1 MDKDLTKAEV
11 MQDKGNQIVLG
22 GKVFTV
28 KFDLN
33 ALCEMQSQ
41 FGSMEKAFTTL
52 EQGDFTKIRALLHI
66 ALANGENE
74 DITVKQ
80 VGGLIDI
87 KTMPAVVGVLEKT
100 IVESMPEVEEG
111 K

>member
-1 MDKDLTKAEV
+1 MNQELTKVEI
-11 MQDKGNQIVLG
+11 MKDRGNEIVLG

-33 ALCEMQSQ
+33 ALCEMQRQ
-41 FGSMEKAFTTL
+41 FGSMEKAFTSL
-52 EQGDFTKIRALLHI
+52 SQGDFSKIRTLLHI

-74 DITVKQ
+74 DIPLRTV
-80 VGGLIDI
+80 GSLIDV
-87 KTMPAVVGVLEKT
+87 KNMSQVVEVLEKT

>member
-11 MQDKGNQIVLG
+11 MQDKGNQIVLA

-33 ALCEMQSQ
+33 ALCEMQSR
-41 FGSMEKAFTTL
+41 FGSLEKAFTTL
-52 EQGDFTKIRALLHI
+52 EQGDFARIRALLHL

-80 VGGLIDI
+80 VGSLIDI
-87 KTMPAVVGVLEKT
+87 KTMPAVVEVLEKT